1 MTTRQKGSPT
11 LWIIFWQCLKENI
24 FSQIAFFYFPHG
36 FISRG
41 CVWVCEIDSC
51 ECATVCW
58 EYFLSCNRFVT
69 VFMPRKL
76 WFYFFQNWQQWEM
89 VDSAAYGKMPS
100 APSCGL
106 STWGKVGRWS
116 PSCGRRSP
124 HGGRPADYL
133 SPAPLHSPALFRLF
147 DIVVQLCISSWVYFP
162 YSGDCPDNN
171 ILHADEFIRQTIF
184 AQLILISFSLE
195 NWNPPLTESFVYFCW
210 GSTTLARLQSL
221 RRLPART

>member
-51 ECATVCW
+51 ECAFVCW

-76 WFYFFQNWQQWEM
+76 WFYYFQNWQQWEM

-116 PSCGRRSP
+116 PSCDRSP

-171 ILHADEFIRQTIF
+171 ILHADEFLRQTIS

-210 GSTTLARLQSL
+210 GSTTLARRQSL